1 MKKSLIALSVAAG
14 MFGVAHADTTNLYG
28 ALGFSMKVSDD
39 GTSVNENVWDLAK
52 HTARFGIKGTED
64 LSNGLQAFFKFEFN
78 VATDEGRTS
87 TAYNSTAPGG
97 ASGTRYAYIG
107 LQGDSFGTLTLGRQ
121 NSLWKTVMDENY
133 FNDVFGSAAE
143 IADLGRVGKAISYVS
158 PSFSGFKFGGSVI
171 LDETNGYS
179 KGADA
184 YEAAALYENYG
195 VTAGLVYSKVGA
207 RVVTDATGTTRIVP
221 AGGVKDTTELT
232 GLNVGYKMD
241 DTFAVNFGAA
251 HISSGGERYVLNGE
265 YYLGANTFR
274 AGFGMQDNKNG
285 GDPMTFAL
293 GYQYNFSKRTY
304 VWLEGDYTDYDTKGR
319 DDGYRVFVGARH
331 NF

>member
-78 VATDEGRTS
+78 VATDEGDVS
-87 TAYNSTAPGG
+87 TAYRSTAPGG

-121 NSLWKTVMDENY
+121 NSLWKTVMDQSY
-133 FNDVFGSAAE
+133 FNDVFDDGNGV
-143 IADLGRVGKAISYVS
+143 IADLSGFGPGRVGKAISYVS
-158 PSFSGFKFGGSVI
+158 PSFSGFKFAGSI
-171 LDETNGYS
+171 ITDGANTYS

-195 VTAGLVYSKVGA
+195 VNAGLVYTKLGA
-207 RVVTDATGTTRIVP
+207 RTSAGT
-221 AGGVKDTTELT
+221 KDTVELT

-241 DTFAVNFGAA
+241 DTFAVNFGAG
-251 HISSGGERYVLNGE
+251 HQSSGGEQYALQGE

-274 AGFGMQDNKNG
+274 GGVAYSDNKNG
-285 GDPMTFAL
+285 GDPLTFAL

>member
-14 MFGVAHADTTNLYG
+14 MIGAAHADTTNLYG
-28 ALGFSMKVSDD
+28 ALGFNLNVSDD
-39 GTSVNENVWDLAK
+39 GTTKNDVWDLGT

-78 VATDEGRTS
+78 VAAAGE
-87 TAYNSTAPGG
+87 AYASSAAGG
-97 ASGTRYAYIG
+97 AGSTRYAYLG

-121 NSLWKTVMDENY
+121 DSVWKTVMDKNY
-133 FNDVFGSAAE
+133 FNDVFDDGQGVVR
-143 IADLGRVGKAISYVS
+143 DLGGFGPGRVGKAISYVS
-158 PSFSGFKFGGSVI
+158 PSFSGFQFGVSTI
-171 LDETNGYS
+171 LDGNNTFS

-184 YEAAALYENYG
+184 YEAAALYSNYG
-195 VTAGLVYSKVGA
+195 VTAGVVYSKL
-207 RVVTDATGTTRIVP
+207 
-221 AGGVKDTTELT
+221 GGVAHADDSVELT

-251 HISSGGERYVLNGE
+251 HESSAGEQYALQGE

-274 AGFGMQDNKNG
+274 AGASFSDNKSG
-285 GDPMTFAL
+285 GDPMSLAL

-304 VWLEGDYTDYDTKGR
+304 VWVEGDYTDFDTTGR

>member
-14 MFGVAHADTTNLYG
+14 MIGAAHADTTNLYG
-28 ALGFSMKVSDD
+28 AIGFSMKVTDD
-39 GTSVNENVWDLAK
+39 GTSLNENVWDLAK

-78 VATDEGRTS
+78 VSTDEGNVS
-87 TAYNSTAPGG
+87 TAYNGSAPGG
-97 ASGTRYAYIG
+97 ASSTRYAYLG

-121 NSLWKTVMDENY
+121 DSLWKTVMSQGV
-133 FNDVFGSAAE
+133 FNDVFDDGNGVV
-143 IADLGRVGKAISYVS
+143 ADLGDFGPGRVGKAISYVS
-158 PSFSGFKFGGSVI
+158 PSFAGFQFAGSVI
-171 LDETNGYS
+171 TDGANTYS

-184 YEAAALYENYG
+184 YEAAALYNNYG
-195 VTAGLVYSKVGA
+195 VTAGLVYTKLGLRTTAGA
-207 RVVTDATGTTRIVP
+207 
-221 AGGVKDTTELT
+221 KDTVELT

-241 DTFAVNFGAA
+241 DTFAVNFGAG
-251 HISSGGERYVLNGE
+251 HESSAGEQYALQGE

-274 AGFGMQDNKNG
+274 AGVAMENNKG
-285 GDPMTFAL
+285 SSDPMTYAL

-304 VWLEGDYTDYDTKGR
+304 VWVEGDYTDYDVKGR

>member
-1 MKKSLIALSVAAG
+1 
-14 MFGVAHADTTNLYG
+14 
-28 ALGFSMKVSDD
+28 
-39 GTSVNENVWDLAK
+39 
-52 HTARFGIKGTED
+52 
-64 LSNGLQAFFKFEFN
+64 
-78 VATDEGRTS
+78 
-87 TAYNSTAPGG
+87 
-97 ASGTRYAYIG
+97 
-107 LQGDSFGTLTLGRQ
+107 
-121 NSLWKTVMDENY
+121 
-133 FNDVFGSAAE
+133 
-143 IADLGRVGKAISYVS
+143 
-158 PSFSGFKFGGSVI
+158 
-171 LDETNGYS
+171 
-179 KGADA
+179 
-184 YEAAALYENYG
+184 
-195 VTAGLVYSKVGA
+195 
-207 RVVTDATGTTRIVP
+207 
-221 AGGVKDTTELT
+221 
-232 GLNVGYKMD
+232 MD